1 MLAKRQQDDFALY
14 EEQPVLKSV
23 PRRKIQLNTRLRSKC
38 LVLVLAVS
46 AMAMVLTVMSGMSA
60 SRGYDLVQAKQEA
73 IRIEAENERL
83 RLEVAQ
89 LRAPQRIQ
97 QIAANQLDMV
107 VSDKVYFASEK

>member
-1 MLAKRQQDDFALY
+1 MLAERQHDDFALY
-14 EEQPVLKSV
+14 EESPQFKPV

-38 LVLVLAVS
+38 LVLLLVVS
-46 AMAMVLTVMSGMSA
+46 AMAMAVTVLSGISA

-73 IRIEAENERL
+73 IRMEAENERL

-97 QIAANQLDMV
+97 QIAAKQLDMV